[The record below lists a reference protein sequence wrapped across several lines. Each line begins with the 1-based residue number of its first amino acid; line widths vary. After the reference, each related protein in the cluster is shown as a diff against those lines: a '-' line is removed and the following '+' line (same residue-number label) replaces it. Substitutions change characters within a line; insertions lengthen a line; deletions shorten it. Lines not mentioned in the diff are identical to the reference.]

1 MLSAR
6 SSSANSCLVH
16 ARSSSFITRIV
27 VRFFSNSIG
36 SYQLESTLY
45 LQGMVTFKDADLQ
58 EKVKKELHSTADHI
72 AFLSIA
78 KLEDSVREDVD
89 FLKNSPLLVKDVP
102 VSGWLYDVKTGKL
115 NRIV

>member
-1 MLSAR
+1 
-6 SSSANSCLVH
+6 
-16 ARSSSFITRIV
+16 V
-27 VRFFSNSIG
+27 VRFICNSIDAYEPK
-36 SYQLESTLY
+36 SALY

-58 EKVKKELHSTADHI
+58 EKLKKELHSTADHI

-78 KLEDSVREDVD
+78 KLEDSVRDDVD
-89 FLKNSPLLVKDVP
+89 FLKNSSLLLKDVP